1 MQYPAS
7 ISSEELSQLE
17 SVDFD
22 GPIVVVSDL
31 DEDFAEAMDYLKGQT
46 VIGFDTETKPSFTS
60 NSPRHHVALLQLS
73 GRDKA
78 YVFRLNLMGLPAP
91 LVSTVA

>member
-7 ISSEELSQLE
+7 ISSEELSQLD

-31 DEDFAEAMDYLKGQT
+31 DEDFAEAMDYLKSQT

-60 NSPRHHVALLQLS
+60 NSPRHHVALLGQGLCVQTQSHGPAGTS
-73 GRDKA
+73 GLRS
-78 YVFRLNLMGLPAP
+78 L
-91 LVSTVA
+91 

>member
-22 GPIVVVSDL
+22 GPIVVISDL

-46 VIGFDTETKPSFTS
+46 VIGFDT
-60 NSPRHHVALLQLS
+60 
-73 GRDKA
+73 
-78 YVFRLNLMGLPAP
+78 
-91 LVSTVA
+91 